1 MQFMIEFFNKHKV
14 RIIAGVAL
22 LLGILTIWSFTKNN
36 NEQPKTTAQKTAAE
50 TTEITLVFGGDM
62 MGHGP
67 LINAAYDKVEEKHNY
82 LPWFKYIS
90 PYIKSADYSIANLEV
105 TLAGPP
111 YTGYPQFSSPDDYA
125 SNIIEA
131 GFTALVTANNHSQD
145 RGADGLIR
153 TLEVLDKLKIPHT
166 GTFKD
171 TQSFESSYPLMVTL
185 KGIKVAFLNAT
196 YGTNGLIVKHPTMVN
211 LLDTIWMKKAILKAR
226 KLGAEIVIPIVHW
239 GVEYQSHEN
248 KEQQNMAKFLAD
260 QGVDAIVGMHPHVVQ
275 PIYEIKSK
283 SGKKVPVAF
292 SLGNF
297 VSNQRDRYQNGG
309 ILFRLK
315 FEKKKDKI
323 SVQSHDY
330 LPFWVHRVREGEQ
343 DSTFKRGYFMLTEKQ
358 LSLLNGEDLQTAGQY
373 FFDTKNLLKDEH
385 LWVN

>member
-1 MQFMIEFFNKHKV
+1 MISFIKIHKI
-14 RIIAGVAL
+14 RIAATLAVL
-22 LLGILTIWSFTKNN
+22 LAVVTIWSFTKDNTEARKKN
-36 NEQPKTTAQKTAAE
+36 AAITAPEAQ
-50 TTEITLVFGGDM
+50 EIVLVFGGDM

-82 LPWFKYIS
+82 LPWFKYLS
-90 PYIKSADYSIANLEV
+90 PYIQSADYAIANLEV

-111 YTGYPQFSSPDDYA
+111 YTGYPQFSSPDEYA
-125 SNIIEA
+125 SNIFEA
-131 GFTALVTANNHSQD
+131 GFSALVTANNHSQD
-145 RGADGLIR
+145 RGAEGLIR
-153 TLEVLDKLKIPHT
+153 TIEVLDKLKIPHT

-171 TQSFESSYPLMVTL
+171 TQSFESAYPLMVTI

-211 LLDTIWMKKAILKAR
+211 MLDSTWMKKAILKAR
-226 KLGAEIVIPIVHW
+226 SLGAEIVIPIVHW

-248 KEQQNMAKFLAD
+248 KEQQNMAQFLAD

-309 ILFRLK
+309 ILFRLS
-315 FEKKKDKI
+315 FEKKRDKI
-323 SVQSHDY
+323 SLRGHDY

-358 LSLLNGEDLQTAGQY
+358 MSLLNGEDLQTAGQF
-373 FFDTKNLLKDEH
+373 FFDTKNLLKEEP
-385 LWVN
+385 LWSN